1 LVNQAETDSDAVDE
15 AEIAWAWRWIICS
28 MKLYEDVAALEEA
41 PEAAEEAPEAAD
53 VIVTFD
59 PSA

>member
-1 LVNQAETDSDAVDE
+1 MAAD
-15 AEIAWAWRWIICS
+15 EIAWAWRWIIFS
-28 MKLYEDVAALEEA
+28 MKLYDDVATLEVL
-41 PEAAEEAPEAAD
+41 PEAAD

>member
-1 LVNQAETDSDAVDE
+1 VALDDDAC
-15 AEIAWAWRWIICS
+15 ASRWIIFS
-28 MKLYEDVAALEEA
+28 MKLYDDVAAA
-41 PEAAEEAPEAAD
+41 DAVDGAAV